1 MRSICCIMKEEDINL
16 THILNKNVK
25 IEIWNLID
33 QYQPLKSAVE
43 MTIIL
48 SDESALSSFIRT

>member
-1 MRSICCIMKEEDINL
+1 MRSICYIMKEEDINL
-16 THILNKNVK
+16 TYILNKNVK
-25 IEIWNLID
+25 NEIWNLID